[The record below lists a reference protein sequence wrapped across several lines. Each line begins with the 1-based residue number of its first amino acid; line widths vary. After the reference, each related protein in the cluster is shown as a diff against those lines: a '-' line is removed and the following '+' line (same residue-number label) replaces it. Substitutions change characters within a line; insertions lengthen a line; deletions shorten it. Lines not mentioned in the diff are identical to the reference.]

1 MSEPIT
7 NRPKHWKPYC
17 ERKQSIFERLQDIWE
32 TIVDF
37 PSNIWYEIR
46 TFLDNVRRLYSWSR
60 IIWNDRDW
68 SDHYL
73 LIIIRKKL
81 VSIHQDSKTWNWVG
95 SEQQTKILQQCINDI
110 DVLLEYSDGDMLNC
124 VKEEY
129 KQFTDKYGDLTM
141 WDVPIKDGDMYEC
154 HLAYSKCTTNE
165 MAQQADQRMDELY
178 KLQDERYKQIHNRFW
193 NTIRDNH
200 NCWWD

>member
-7 NRPKHWKPYC
+7 NRPKDWKPYS
-17 ERKQSIFERLQDIWE
+17 ERKQPISEKLQDVWE
-32 TIVDF
+32 SVVDF
-37 PSNIWYEIR
+37 PRNVWYEAR
-46 TFLDNVRRLYSWSR
+46 MFFDNVRRLYSWSR

-81 VSIHQDSKTWNWVG
+81 VSIYQDSKTWNWVG
-95 SEQQTKILQQCINDI
+95 SEQQTKILQQCIDDI

-124 VKEEY
+124 VKDDF
-129 KQFTDKYGDLTM
+129 KQFTEKYGDLTM
-141 WDVPIKDGDMYEC
+141 WDVPIKQGDMYEC
-154 HLAYSKCTTNE
+154 HLAYDKCTTQQL
-165 MAQQADQRMDELY
+165 ADQADKTMDELY
-178 KLQDERYKQIHNRFW
+178 KLQEQRYNEIHTRFW
-193 NTIRDNH
+193 NTIRENH

>member
-7 NRPKHWKPYC
+7 NRPKHWKPYS
-17 ERKQSIFERLQDIWE
+17 ERKQSIKERLQDIWE
-32 TIVDF
+32 TIIEF

-46 TFLDNVRRLYSWSR
+46 TFFDNVRRLCSWSR

-110 DVLLEYSDGDMLNC
+110 NVLLEYSDGDMLNC

-129 KQFTDKYGDLTM
+129 KQFTDKYGELTM
-141 WDVPIKDGDMYEC
+141 WDVPIKEGDMYEC
-154 HLAYSKCTTNE
+154 HLVYSKCTTNE

-178 KLQDERYKQIHNRFW
+178 KLQNERYTQIHNRFW

>member
-1 MSEPIT
+1 M
-7 NRPKHWKPYC
+7 
-17 ERKQSIFERLQDIWE
+17 
-32 TIVDF
+32 
-37 PSNIWYEIR
+37 
-46 TFLDNVRRLYSWSR
+46 
-60 IIWNDRDW
+60 
-68 SDHYL
+68 
-73 LIIIRKKL
+73 
-81 VSIHQDSKTWNWVG
+81 
-95 SEQQTKILQQCINDI
+95 
-110 DVLLEYSDGDMLNC
+110 
-124 VKEEY
+124 EEY

-141 WDVPIKDGDMYEC
+141 WDVPIKDGDVYEC